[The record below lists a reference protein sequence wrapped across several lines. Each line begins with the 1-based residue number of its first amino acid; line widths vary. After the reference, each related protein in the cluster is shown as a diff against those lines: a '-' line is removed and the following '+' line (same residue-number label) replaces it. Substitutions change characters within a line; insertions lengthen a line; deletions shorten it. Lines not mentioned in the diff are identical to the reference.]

1 MSLSRSRAGSSA
13 SLASLADGASTN
25 GERANVATKRVQV
38 ALRVRNNPTREPEC
52 LTTNGDR
59 EITIRRA
66 PSGEGTSTSGA
77 AVRTFTFDSVHGKAT
92 RQQQFFEESG
102 VTALLDAALDG
113 YSATVFAYGQTG
125 SGKTYTLSGPPPTSA
140 DEKRATEGATARALA
155 GDAGLMQRS
164 VQHLFDGIAA
174 RRGTEQFTVRA
185 TYLEIYNEQVGDL
198 INPGGGPLPVRGSS
212 SGGFYVEELSVV
224 QARAIRRR
232 AIRRRAIRRAI
243 LRRRSAAVRSAARR
257 ATCST

>member
-1 MSLSRSRAGSSA
+1 
-13 SLASLADGASTN
+13 
-25 GERANVATKRVQV
+25 
-38 ALRVRNNPTREPEC
+38 
-52 LTTNGDR
+52 
-59 EITIRRA
+59 
-66 PSGEGTSTSGA
+66 
-77 AVRTFTFDSVHGKAT
+77 
-92 RQQQFFEESG
+92 
-102 VTALLDAALDG
+102 
-113 YSATVFAYGQTG
+113 
-125 SGKTYTLSGPPPTSA
+125 
-140 DEKRATEGATARALA
+140 
-155 GDAGLMQRS
+155 MQRS

-224 QARAIRRR
+224 QACAIRRRAIRRR

-257 ATCST
+257 AICST